1 MSITIHPLLQLVV
14 VGMFLAVPSLTSAT
28 ESQCF
33 GTVGNGHIEGSEGT
47 AKNIPT
53 TTSWSSGWIV
63 IDIGLLSLAEC
74 VRRSPNPVGRKMR

>member
-33 GTVGNGHIEGSEGT
+33 GTVGNGRIEGSVKLPANGSNFSVYS
-47 AKNIPT
+47 AAGAAAVIAQWLNIQL
-53 TTSWSSGWIV
+53 
-63 IDIGLLSLAEC
+63 GL
-74 VRRSPNPVGRKMR
+74 VR